1 MTCRS
6 NAPDPTLNLAFQS
19 LVIRGMSGYARL
31 KVRGLLTKSNR
42 KKFLQRP
49 MKATKRTA
57 TSLTFPFALFA
68 FLNMALA
75 ADNRLPGRRAP
86 YIGSRRAAI
95 SARRGACQS
104 VRGSPAKS
112 LCCQNVPKAQGV
124 RPTFQTAFFKTTF
137 ASSSPPTPATQSG
150 LYQPTRKRLR
160 GDALQRIVDDPGR
173 TDPSCVSL
181 TPQLKRE

>member
-1 MTCRS
+1 MILLIYAPPHDMST

-68 FLNMALA
+68 FLNMA
-75 ADNRLPGRRAP
+75 RWRRAWRWMRST
-86 YIGSRRAAI
+86 G
-95 SARRGACQS
+95 
-104 VRGSPAKS
+104 
-112 LCCQNVPKAQGV
+112 
-124 RPTFQTAFFKTTF
+124 
-137 ASSSPPTPATQSG
+137 
-150 LYQPTRKRLR
+150 
-160 GDALQRIVDDPGR
+160 
-173 TDPSCVSL
+173 
-181 TPQLKRE
+181 